1 MATLSEQ
8 TVQDFINIC
17 HWTYEAWITHRVLFD
32 DNPNGEEL
40 RHSKYGPLLG
50 RLSNI
55 TADYA
60 LLQLAKLHDRAKGKN
75 LTLEYIIENGGWD
88 SATASTLR
96 QLHRQL
102 DAFYRQ
108 IKPARNKIL
117 AHTDLAT
124 IQNKQTLGAFQ
135 KNADQEYFTVLAQFI
150 SVVQGSSFVFGAY
163 VRNDA
168 RIFVNGLHKL
178 LTVRR

>member
-17 HWTYEAWITHRVLFD
+17 HWTYEASITHRVVFD
-32 DNPNGEEL
+32 VNPNGDD
-40 RHSKYGPLLG
+40 SKYGPLLG
-50 RLSNI
+50 LLSNI

-135 KNADQEYFTVLAQFI
+135 KNADQEYFTVLAHFI
-150 SVVQGSSFVFGAY
+150 SVVQGSPFVFGAY
-163 VRNDA
+163 LRNDA
-168 RIFVNGLHKL
+168 RIFVNGPHKL

>member
-1 MATLSEQ
+1 M
-8 TVQDFINIC
+8 
-17 HWTYEAWITHRVLFD
+17 
-32 DNPNGEEL
+32 
-40 RHSKYGPLLG
+40 LG

-60 LLQLAKLHDRAKGKN
+60 LLQLAKLHGRDKR
-75 LTLEYIIENGGWD
+75 TLGLAYIIKNGGWD
-88 SATASTLR
+88 RETDKTLR
-96 QLHRQL
+96 QLHSQL
-102 DAFYRQ
+102 DTFYQQ

-117 AHTDLAT
+117 AHSDRAT
-124 IQNKQTLGAFQ
+124 IQKKQPLGAFQ
-135 KNADQEYFTVLAQFI
+135 KDADQEYFTVLPQFI
-150 SVVQGSSFVFGAY
+150 SVVQGSPFVFGAY

>member
-1 MATLSEQ
+1 
-8 TVQDFINIC
+8 
-17 HWTYEAWITHRVLFD
+17 
-32 DNPNGEEL
+32 
-40 RHSKYGPLLG
+40 
-50 RLSNI
+50 
-55 TADYA
+55 
-60 LLQLAKLHDRAKGKN
+60 LAKLHDRAKGKN
-75 LTLEYIIENGGWD
+75 LTLEYIIENAGWD

>member
-17 HWTYEAWITHRVLFD
+17 HWTYEAWITHRILFD

-60 LLQLAKLHDRAKGKN
+60 LLN
-75 LTLEYIIENGGWD
+75 WPNCT
-88 SATASTLR
+88 TAPKVRISPSNTSLR
-96 QLHRQL
+96 MADGTVLR
-102 DAFYRQ
+102 
-108 IKPARNKIL
+108 PAPY
-117 AHTDLAT
+117 
-124 IQNKQTLGAFQ
+124 GS
-135 KNADQEYFTVLAQFI
+135 FTVNLMLSTGRSNQPATRFWRTPI
-150 SVVQGSSFVFGAY
+150 SQLFRTNKRWARSRRMLIRNTSPYWRSSSAWCKGVP
-163 VRNDA
+163 
-168 RIFVNGLHKL
+168 LCL
-178 LTVRR
+178 

>member
-17 HWTYEAWITHRVLFD
+17 HWTYEAWITHRILFD
-32 DNPNGEEL
+32 DNPNGED
-40 RHSKYGPLLG
+40 SKYGPLLG

-75 LTLEYIIENGGWD
+75 LTLEYIIENAGWD

-117 AHTDLAT
+117 AHSDLTT
-124 IQNKQTLGAFQ
+124 IQNRQLLGGFE
-135 KNADQEYFTVLAQFI
+135 KDADQEYFAALQKFI
-150 SVVQGSSFVFGAY
+150 SVVQGSPFEFGAFA
-163 VRNDA
+163 VNDA
-168 RIFVNGLHKL
+168 TTFVDGLQKL
-178 LTVRR
+178 LSLP

>member
-32 DNPNGEEL
+32 DNPNGED
-40 RHSKYGPLLG
+40 SKYGPLLG

-75 LTLEYIIENGGWD
+75 LTLEYIIENAGWD

-108 IKPARNKIL
+108 IKPDSDKCAELADAANKSQP
-117 AHTDLAT
+117 AM
-124 IQNKQTLGAFQ
+124 
-135 KNADQEYFTVLAQFI
+135 VLI
-150 SVVQGSSFVFGAY
+150 
-163 VRNDA
+163 NC
-168 RIFVNGLHKL
+168 IF
-178 LTVRR
+178 RAS

>member
-1 MATLSEQ
+1 MP
-8 TVQDFINIC
+8 TVGDVSGKERIGLGPIDPMVVSNSSF
-17 HWTYEAWITHRVLFD
+17 AAG
-32 DNPNGEEL
+32 GE
-40 RHSKYGPLLG
+40 RY
-50 RLSNI
+50 
-55 TADYA
+55 
-60 LLQLAKLHDRAKGKN
+60 
-75 LTLEYIIENGGWD
+75 
-88 SATASTLR
+88 
-96 QLHRQL
+96 
-102 DAFYRQ
+102 FYRQ

-150 SVVQGSSFVFGAY
+150 SVVQGSPFVFGAY